1 MNFTPDLS
9 QLPHWLTLKKICK
22 AQAVL
27 DLLICGQEFE
37 TYHRYMPSHQEE
49 YEGNE
54 ASIGFDFEEEDGPS
68 LRLFFTEKGCIIVP
82 SVCENF
88 SSGSENFEKQIPK
101 EFQAFY
107 KKNYHEQDIPFVIC
121 AQEDKPWQLITQF
134 EIENEIF
141 TLKHLSTDPE
151 FYKDWATIFFG
162 EETEY
167 LNDNASIET
176 IEALYQGKVLTEA
189 MVYTIVSSVQDWLF
203 LEEEFNHMP
212 YRFDF

>member
-22 AQAVL
+22 GQAVL

-37 TYHRYMPSHQEE
+37 TYHRYMPSLQEE

-54 ASIGFDFEEEDGPS
+54 ARIGFDFEEEDGPS

-82 SVCENF
+82 STCENF

-134 EIENEIF
+134 EIEDEIF

-151 FYKDWATIFFG
+151 FYKD
-162 EETEY
+162 Y

>member
-134 EIENEIF
+134 EIEDEIF

-167 LNDNASIET
+167 LNDKASSET
-176 IEALYQGKVLTEA
+176 IEKLYKGEVLTEK
-189 MVYTIVSSVQDWLF
+189 MVYSIVSNVQDWLF

>member
-1 MNFTPDLS
+1 MNFTPDLE
-9 QLPHWLTLKKICK
+9 QIPHWLTLKKICK

-37 TYHRYMPSHQEE
+37 TYHRQAPAIQEE
-49 YEGNE
+49 YEGQE
-54 ASIGFDFEEEDGPS
+54 ARIGFDFEEEDGPS
-68 LRLFFTEKGCIIVP
+68 LHLFFTEKGCIIVP

-88 SSGSENFEKQIPK
+88 QTVSADFEKRIPK

-107 KKNYHEQDIPFVIC
+107 RKNYHEQDIPFVIY
-121 AQEDKPWQLITQF
+121 AQENKPWELIWQF
-134 EIENEIF
+134 ETEQEIF

-167 LNDNASIET
+167 LNDEASLET
-176 IEALYQGKVLTEA
+176 IEKLYKGEVLTEK
-189 MVYTIVSSVQDWLF
+189 MVYSIVSNVQDWLF